1 MDKNTESFQ
10 LGNITMYVSDDHRFG
25 TDAFLLARYAS
36 VHKNDI
42 VCDLCTG
49 CGIIP
54 LIFCKNV
61 MPRKVYAVE
70 LQSEAVDLLKRTVS
84 ENALDNV
91 EPIQCDLREIPQSL
105 ITYESVDIVTANP
118 PYMVGGSGYE
128 KLSQAQA
135 IARHEL
141 MCDINDVC
149 AAANKLLKF
158 GGLLRMC
165 NRPERLADVIC
176 AMRTNKIEPKSVTF
190 VFNDITAKPWLF
202 LISGKKGA
210 NPGMIV
216 EKPMVLFNEDK
227 SYTEEYNR
235 LYE

>member
-1 MDKNTESFQ
+1 MNAEIFQ
-10 LGNITMYVSDDHRFG
+10 LGSINMYVSDDHRFG
-25 TDAFLLARYAS
+25 TDAFLLAHYAGI
-36 VHKNDI
+36 HKNDV

-61 MPRKVYAVE
+61 TPKKVYGVE
-70 LQSEAVDLLKRTVS
+70 IQKEAFELFKKTVS
-84 ENALDNV
+84 ENGLSNA
-91 EPIQCDLREIPQSL
+91 EPVQCDLKDIPQSL
-105 ITYESVDIVTANP
+105 ITWESVDIVTANP
-118 PYMVGGSGYE
+118 PYMPGGSGYE

-149 AAANKLLKF
+149 KAAARLLKY
-158 GGLLRMC
+158 GGLLKMC

-176 AMRTNKIEPKSVTF
+176 AMRANKIEPKSVTF
-190 VFNDITAKPWLF
+190 VFNDINAKPWLF

-210 NPGMIV
+210 NPGMNV
-216 EKPMVLFNEDK
+216 EKPIELMKNGV
-227 SYTEEYNR
+227 YTEEYSK
-235 LYE
+235 LYV